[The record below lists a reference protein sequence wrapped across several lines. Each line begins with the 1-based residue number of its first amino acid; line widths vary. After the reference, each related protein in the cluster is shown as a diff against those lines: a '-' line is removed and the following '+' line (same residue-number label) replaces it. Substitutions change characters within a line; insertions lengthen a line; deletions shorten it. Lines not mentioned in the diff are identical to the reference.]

1 MDKRIEITTANTYR
15 EIDNVI
21 QLIVQIIFINNMVF
35 IFWESTYLMLL
46 NISLQQDTET
56 AY

>member
-21 QLIVQIIFINNMVF
+21 QLIVQIIFINNMAF